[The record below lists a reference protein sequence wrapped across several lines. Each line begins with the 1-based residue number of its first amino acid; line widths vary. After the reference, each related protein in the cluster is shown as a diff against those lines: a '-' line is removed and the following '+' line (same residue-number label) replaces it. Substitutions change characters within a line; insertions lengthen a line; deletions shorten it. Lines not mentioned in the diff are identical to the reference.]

1 MIVKRTVIE
10 TYDIDNYK
18 QLMIGDE
25 IELEDLVSKN
35 AIFQVAHIDD
45 NYLYLIRKY
54 LLPHEFDRSI
64 SAFNGQLLHIEE
76 DKQSVLIWLNTTYLN
91 SLNCYKYINF
101 VTIPYITN
109 IYPSNNSDNISTE
122 KLASQWDIFKQN
134 SLVRYRLE
142 LVNNR
147 LTEIPGDWG
156 ILDNIIGDG
165 NYYISSIGEFINNNE
180 LVYPLEK
187 IGILPCLMISLN

>member
-10 TYDIDNYK
+10 TYEIDDYK
-18 QLMIGDE
+18 QLMTGDE
-25 IELEDLVSKN
+25 IELEDLGSKN

-64 SAFNGQLLHIEE
+64 LAFNGQLLHIEE
-76 DKQSVLIWLNTTYLN
+76 DKQSVLIWLNTTYFD
-91 SLNCYKYINF
+91 SLNCRKYVNF

-109 IYPSNNSDNISTE
+109 IYPKNNDNS
-122 KLASQWDIFKQN
+122 SQWDIFKQN
-134 SLVRYRLE
+134 SLVRHRLE
-142 LVNNR
+142 LVDNR
-147 LTEIPGDWG
+147 LTEISGDWG

-165 NYYISSIGEFINNNE
+165 NYYISSTGRFINNNE
-180 LVYPLEK
+180 LVYPLDK